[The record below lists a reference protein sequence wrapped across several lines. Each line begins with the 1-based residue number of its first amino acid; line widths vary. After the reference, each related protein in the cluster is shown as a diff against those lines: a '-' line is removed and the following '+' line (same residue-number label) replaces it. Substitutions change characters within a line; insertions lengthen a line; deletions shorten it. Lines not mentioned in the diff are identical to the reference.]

1 MAAAAA
7 AAAPAPTGDAA
18 MPLAARSPDRPC
30 CWGEAAAIAP
40 RALMCGGAAGWGLVV
55 REVGFELQ
63 ASDPPELALLA
74 GEEVRLPRT
83 PLLAPRAGFAL
94 PSARATGGEVD
105 CASLLGLA
113 PLACAAAAAACLEA
127 SSLSM
132 AGACLST

>member
-1 MAAAAA
+1 M
-7 AAAPAPTGDAA
+7 AAPAPAGEAA

-30 CWGEAAAIAP
+30 CWGEAAAMAP
-40 RALMCGGAAGWGLVV
+40 RGFMCCAAGRGLEV

-63 ASDPPELALLA
+63 VSDPPELALLA
-74 GEEVRLPRT
+74 GEELKLPRT
-83 PLLAPRAGFAL
+83 PLLAPSAGLAL

-105 CASLLGLA
+105 CAPASLLGLA
-113 PLACAAAAAACLEA
+113 PLACDAAAAACLEA